1 MPLWI
6 PVTITAALFQGWRT
20 AMQQKLRGIFT
31 VNGAAFIRFLYGA
44 PVAAAYLAAA
54 LLITHL
60 AVPGITPG
68 LLLFAAAG
76 GLTQI
81 IGTNLL
87 LMAFGFRNFAVGSAY
102 AKTEA
107 MQTGLVALV
116 VLHEQLPPLAW
127 TGIGVG
133 LVGVL
138 TLSLAGRGLGPR
150 EILAATV
157 QPAALCGLGAGFFL
171 GTTGVLIKIATHH
184 VAAPSLVVRALF
196 VLTTMTV
203 LQVAMQGA
211 FLAWR
216 DPAELRKSFVHW
228 RSAGWVG
235 LLSAS
240 GSACWFTGFAL
251 TDVALVR
258 AVGQIEVLFTLGFS
272 RFYLKERLKRSEM
285 AGLLLVGIG
294 VLMVVVSSG

>member
-6 PVTITAALFQGWRT
+6 PVTITAALFQCWRT
-20 AMQQKLRGIFT
+20 AMQQKLRGRFT

-44 PVAAAYLAAA
+44 PVAVAYLIAA
-54 LLITHL
+54 LLITHTHP
-60 AVPGITPG
+60 AMPGPWLI
-68 LLLFAAAG
+68 LLAAG
-76 GLTQI
+76 GGVMQI

-87 LMAFGFRNFAVGSAY
+87 IMAFGFRNFAVGSAY

-116 VLHEQLPPLAW
+116 VLHEQLAPLAW
-127 TGIGVG
+127 GGIGVG
-133 LVGVL
+133 LCGVL
-138 TLSLAGRGLGPR
+138 TLSLGGRGLRGR

-171 GTTGVLIKIATHH
+171 GSTGVVIKIATHH
-184 VAAPSLVVRALF
+184 VATGSLVVRALY
-196 VLTTMTV
+196 VLTAMTL
-203 LQVAMQGA
+203 LQTLMQGA
-211 FLAWR
+211 YLAWR
-216 DPAELRKSFVHW
+216 DPSELAKSFREW

-258 AVGQIEVLFTLGFS
+258 ALGQIEVVFTLGFS
-272 RFYLKERLKRSEM
+272 RFYLKERLKRGEVM
-285 AGLLLVGIG
+285 GILLVVAG

>member
-44 PVAAAYLAAA
+44 PVAAVYLAAA
-54 LLITHL
+54 LAITHL
-60 AVPGITPG
+60 ALPGITPW
-68 LLLFAAAG
+68 LLVFAAAG

-87 LMAFGFRNFAVGSAY
+87 IMAFGFRNFAVGSAY

-116 VLHEQLPPLAW
+116 VLHEQLLPLAW
-127 TGIGVG
+127 GGIAVG

-138 TLSLAGRGLGPR
+138 TLSLAGRGLGAR
-150 EILAATV
+150 EILAATM

-171 GTTGVLIKIATHH
+171 GTTGVLIKLATHH
-184 VAAPSLVVRALF
+184 VAEPSLVVRALF

-203 LQVAMQGA
+203 LQIAMQGA

-251 TDVALVR
+251 TNVALVR
-258 AVGQIEVLFTLGFS
+258 AVGQIEVFFTLGFS
-272 RFYLKERLKRSEM
+272 RFYLKERLKRSEI
-285 AGLLLVGIG
+285 AGLLLVGVG

>member
-44 PVAAAYLAAA
+44 PVAAVYLVAA

-68 LLLFAAAG
+68 LLVFAAAG

-87 LMAFGFRNFAVGSAY
+87 IMAFGFRNFAVGSAY

-116 VLHEQLPPLAW
+116 VLHEQLLPLAW
-127 TGIGVG
+127 GGIAVG

-138 TLSLAGRGLGPR
+138 TLSLAGRGLGAR
-150 EILAATV
+150 EILAATA

-258 AVGQIEVLFTLGFS
+258 AVGQIEVFFTLGFS
-272 RFYLKERLKRSEM
+272 RFYLKERLKRSEI
-285 AGLLLVGIG
+285 AGLLLVGVG

>member
-44 PVAAAYLAAA
+44 PVAAVYLAAA
-54 LLITHL
+54 LAITHL
-60 AVPGITPG
+60 TLPGITPW
-68 LLLFAAAG
+68 LLVFAAAG

-87 LMAFGFRNFAVGSAY
+87 IMAFGFRNFAVGSAY

-116 VLHEQLPPLAW
+116 VLHEQLLPLAW
-127 TGIGVG
+127 GGIAVG

-138 TLSLAGRGLGPR
+138 TLSLAGRGLGAR
-150 EILAATV
+150 EILAATM

-171 GTTGVLIKIATHH
+171 GTTGVLIKLATHH
-184 VAAPSLVVRALF
+184 VAEPSLVVRALF

-203 LQVAMQGA
+203 LQIAMQGA

-251 TDVALVR
+251 TNVALVR
-258 AVGQIEVLFTLGFS
+258 AVGQIEVFFTLGFS
-272 RFYLKERLKRSEM
+272 RFYLKERLKRSEI
-285 AGLLLVGIG
+285 AGLLLVGVG

>member
-44 PVAAAYLAAA
+44 PVAAVYLVAA

-68 LLLFAAAG
+68 LLVFAAAG

-87 LMAFGFRNFAVGSAY
+87 IMAFGFRNFAVGSAY

-116 VLHEQLPPLAW
+116 VLHEQLLPLAW
-127 TGIGVG
+127 GGIAVG

-138 TLSLAGRGLGPR
+138 TLSLAGRGLGAR

-258 AVGQIEVLFTLGFS
+258 AVGQIEVFFTLGFS
-272 RFYLKERLKRSEM
+272 RFYLKERLKRSEI
-285 AGLLLVGIG
+285 AGLLLVGVG

>member
-6 PVTITAALFQGWRT
+6 PVTITAALFQCWRT
-20 AMQQKLRGIFT
+20 AMQQKLRGLFT

-44 PVAAAYLAAA
+44 PVAVAYLIAA
-54 LLITHL
+54 LLITHTHL
-60 AVPGITPG
+60 EMPGPWLI
-68 LLLFAAAG
+68 LLAAG
-76 GLTQI
+76 GGVMQI

-87 LMAFGFRNFAVGSAY
+87 IMAFGFRNFAVGSAY

-116 VLHEQLPPLAW
+116 VLHEQLAPLAW
-127 TGIGVG
+127 GGIGVG
-133 LVGVL
+133 LCGVL
-138 TLSLAGRGLGPR
+138 TLSLGGRGLRGR

-171 GTTGVLIKIATHH
+171 GSTGVVIKIATHH
-184 VAAPSLVVRALF
+184 VATGSLVVRALY
-196 VLTTMTV
+196 VLTAMTL
-203 LQVAMQGA
+203 LQTLMQGA
-211 FLAWR
+211 YLAWR
-216 DPAELRKSFVHW
+216 DPSELAKSFREW

-258 AVGQIEVLFTLGFS
+258 ALGQIEVVFTLGFS
-272 RFYLKERLKRSEM
+272 RFYLKERLKRGEVM
-285 AGLLLVGIG
+285 GILLVVAG

>member
-6 PVTITAALFQGWRT
+6 PVTITAALFQCWRT
-20 AMQQKLRGIFT
+20 AMQQKLRGLFT

-44 PVAAAYLAAA
+44 PVAVAYLIAA
-54 LLITHL
+54 LLITHTHP
-60 AVPGITPG
+60 AMPGPWLI
-68 LLLFAAAG
+68 LLAAG
-76 GLTQI
+76 GGVMQI

-87 LMAFGFRNFAVGSAY
+87 IMAFGFRNFAVGSAY

-116 VLHEQLPPLAW
+116 VLHEQLAPLAW
-127 TGIGVG
+127 GGIGVG
-133 LVGVL
+133 LCGVL
-138 TLSLAGRGLGPR
+138 TLSLGGRGLRGR

-171 GTTGVLIKIATHH
+171 GSTGVVIKIATHH
-184 VAAPSLVVRALF
+184 VATGSLVVRALY
-196 VLTTMTV
+196 VLTAMTL
-203 LQVAMQGA
+203 LQTLMQGA
-211 FLAWR
+211 YLAWR
-216 DPAELRKSFVHW
+216 DPSELAKSFREW

-258 AVGQIEVLFTLGFS
+258 ALGQIEVVFTLGFS
-272 RFYLKERLKRSEM
+272 RFYLKERLKRGEVM
-285 AGLLLVGIG
+285 GILLVVAG

>member
-6 PVTITAALFQGWRT
+6 PVTITAALFQCWRT
-20 AMQQKLRGIFT
+20 AMQQKLRGLFT

-44 PVAAAYLAAA
+44 PVAVAYLIAA
-54 LLITHL
+54 LLITHTHP
-60 AVPGITPG
+60 AMPGPWLI
-68 LLLFAAAG
+68 LLAAG
-76 GLTQI
+76 GGVMQI

-87 LMAFGFRNFAVGSAY
+87 IMAFGFRNFAVGSAY

-116 VLHEQLPPLAW
+116 VLHEQLAPLAW
-127 TGIGVG
+127 GGIGVG
-133 LVGVL
+133 LCGVL
-138 TLSLAGRGLGPR
+138 TLSLGGRGLRGR

-171 GTTGVLIKIATHH
+171 GSTGVVIKIATHH
-184 VAAPSLVVRALF
+184 VATGSLVVRALY
-196 VLTTMTV
+196 VLTAMTL
-203 LQVAMQGA
+203 LQTLMQGA
-211 FLAWR
+211 YLAWR
-216 DPAELRKSFVHW
+216 DPSELAKSFREW

-258 AVGQIEVLFTLGFS
+258 ALGQIEVVFTLGFS
-272 RFYLKERLKRSEM
+272 RFYLKERLKRAEVT
-285 AGLLLVGIG
+285 GILLVVAG
-294 VLMVVVSSG
+294 VLMVVASSG

>member
-44 PVAAAYLAAA
+44 PVAAVYLVAA

-60 AVPGITPG
+60 AVPAITPG
-68 LLLFAAAG
+68 LLVFAAAG

-87 LMAFGFRNFAVGSAY
+87 IMAFGFRNFAVGSAY

-116 VLHEQLPPLAW
+116 VLHEQLLPLAW
-127 TGIGVG
+127 GGIAVG

-138 TLSLAGRGLGPR
+138 TLSLAGRGLGAR